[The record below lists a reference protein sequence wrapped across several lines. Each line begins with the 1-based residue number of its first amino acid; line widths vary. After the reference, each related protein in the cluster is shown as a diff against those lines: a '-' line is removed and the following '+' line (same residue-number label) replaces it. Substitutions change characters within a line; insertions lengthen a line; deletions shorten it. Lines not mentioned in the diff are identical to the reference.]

1 MADLHILR
9 EHQLGLPKARILALR
24 WAEQAETE
32 FGLQCTYAEGQQE
45 DEVGF
50 SRSGVAGT
58 LVVSHD
64 RFELNA
70 KLGFLLGTFKDRIE
84 REIVSNLDALLAPA
98 AEPKKKKR

>member
-9 EHQLGLPKARILALR
+9 EHQLGLPKARKLALR
-24 WAEQAETE
+24 WAEQAETD

-98 AEPKKKKR
+98 AEPKKKR

>member
-24 WAEQAETE
+24 WAEQAETD

-58 LVVSHD
+58 LVVSRD

-98 AEPKKKKR
+98 AAPKKKR